1 MKMWIT
7 EGTASRDY
15 PAIGVKKDARTADYN
30 IDSINAAT
38 SQMNATTS
46 RINAQTAQ
54 ANAAKKSGST
64 EDKPLF
70 DGKDYYDVALKMKSE
85 MVETEDPNGEW
96 GSEKIKAPK
105 YTDNDVIGFV
115 YDSTLNEDDVSEILT
130 LLGYTDKD
138 VQRYLDTII
147 KKDSATSTDEMRK
160 EQIYMNNMR

>member
-1 MKMWIT
+1 MKLWIT

-15 PAIGVKKDARTADYN
+15 PAIGVKKNAKTADYN
-30 IDSINAAT
+30 IDSINA
-38 SQMNATTS
+38 QTS
-46 RINAQTAQ
+46 RMNAQTAQ
-54 ANAAKKSGST
+54 TNAAKKSGA

-70 DGKDYYDVALKMKSE
+70 DGGDYYDVALKMKSE

-96 GSEKIKAPK
+96 GSEKIKTPK

-115 YDSTLNEDDVSEILT
+115 YTSSLDEDDVSEVLT

-160 EQIYMNNMR
+160 EQIYMNKNR